1 MILVSKDKSLFI
13 LTKNLPSNSGLF
25 STSSCIIVI
34 LKNVPTPT
42 PTMNPASGPRGVS
55 SIMSKSKSSP
65 CPFDGEAVTTLYCKE
80 VPPPNE
86 NSTLLPGRFGAN

>member
-34 LKNVPTPT
+34 LKKRKQNIEDLFQKL
-42 PTMNPASGPRGVS
+42 RDE
-55 SIMSKSKSSP
+55 KS
-65 CPFDGEAVTTLYCKE
+65 VTLEQFYNTLTFLWLSDIIDNDEFYINLK
-80 VPPPNE
+80 
-86 NSTLLPGRFGAN
+86 R